1 MASNPADGR
10 KVGWSSSRKYVIQP
24 IPAIGAEQQP
34 GDGLLNLA
42 YGKLA
47 LDSATKARNPRVDKP
62 CREWV

>member
-10 KVGWSSSRKYVIQP
+10 KVGWSSSRKYVIQL
-24 IPAIGAEQQP
+24 IPAIGAEQQT

-47 LDSATKARNPRVDKP
+47 FD
-62 CREWV
+62 

>member
-24 IPAIGAEQQP
+24 IPSIGAEQEP
-34 GDGLLNLA
+34 GDWLLNLA

-47 LDSATKARNPRVDKP
+47 FD
-62 CREWV
+62 

>member
-1 MASNPADGR
+1 SALVKKEISPDTQRKAMASNPADGR

-47 LDSATKARNPRVDKP
+47 FD
-62 CREWV
+62 